1 MSSTSPDAGEIM
13 ELERE
18 ACRLIQAGDIDR
30 MIDSIISERGLL
42 FADGG
47 GIVAGNEAQRVMF
60 KEFLGAGYEI
70 AFEPTDAFVSRSQ
83 DMAWAYGTYEVKTP
97 DGAEDVGK
105 YVSVWAKEN
114 GAWKNVAEMRNS
126 NSQNGQDDQ

>member
-1 MSSTSPDAGEIM
+1 MSSTPPDAGEIM

-18 ACRLIQAGDIDR
+18 ACRLIQTGEIDR
-30 MIDSIISERGLL
+30 MIDSIISEHGLL

-60 KEFLGAGYEI
+60 KEFLAAGYDIE
-70 AFEPTDAFVSRSQ
+70 FEPVDAFVSQSE
-83 DMAWAYGTYEVKTP
+83 DMAWAYGTYEVKMP
-97 DGAEDVGK
+97 DGGEDIGK

-114 GAWKNVAEMRNS
+114 GEWKNVAEMRNS
-126 NSQNGQDDQ
+126 NN

>member
-1 MSSTSPDAGEIM
+1 MSSTSSDPTEIM

-18 ACRLIQAGDIDR
+18 ACRLIQAGEIDR
-30 MIDSIISERGLL
+30 MIDSIIAEQGLL

-47 GIVAGNEAQRVMF
+47 GIVNGKESQRSMF
-60 KEFLGAGYEI
+60 KEFLAAGYEI
-70 AFEPTDAFVSRSQ
+70 EFEPTDAFVSQSA
-83 DMAWAYGTYEVKTP
+83 DTAWAYGSYQLQAP
-97 DGAEDVGK
+97 DGAEDTGK

-126 NSQNGQDDQ
+126 NS